1 MVGITPPNITRLRPV
16 NDADTLRA
24 GTGGPVPASFPASA
38 RPAGPEAPATD
49 GLSLSAQARTLSEGM
64 LKGPPVDSALVERLS
79 AAIAEGR
86 YPVDPDRIAQAMF
99 ADSFDLP
106 N

>member
-24 GTGGPVPASFPASA
+24 GTGGPIPTSA
-38 RPAGPEAPATD
+38 RPAGPEAAATD